1 MDHQNYFRNKV
12 EIEGTLSFETAFHIG
27 SGKGGELAA
36 NMGVMIEPDGRPV
49 LPGSTLKGNFRSY
62 AERLSAYLGLS
73 SCLLDEGLSGSEC
86 FTGLSFQ
93 RRKLKNDEFKDL
105 KKEDDKLSWLQ
116 DNACDTCRLFGSPL
130 QASRI
135 FFSDGILVQWDNSLQ
150 IRDGVCIDRDS
161 ETARYGAK
169 YDFEVVPAG
178 TAFQTSIELD
188 NPAEKELAL
197 VGAVLAEWESGFR
210 IGGFTSR
217 GLGRVRL
224 KDKTVRQVDYTD
236 PEQLKAYLLNR
247 EMQTAENLLS
257 SSLELLLNNMGGK
270 HAEKDD

>member
-1 MDHQNYFRNKV
+1 MNHQNYFRNKV

-27 SGKGGELAA
+27 SGKEGELAT
-36 NMGVMIEPDGRPV
+36 NMGVMIEADGRPV
-49 LPGSTLKGNFRSY
+49 LPGSTLKGNFRSN
-62 AERLSAYLGLS
+62 AERLSVYLGLS

-93 RRKLKNDEFKDL
+93 KRKSKNDEFKDL
-105 KKEDDKLSWLQ
+105 KAADAKLNWLED
-116 DNACDTCRLFGSPL
+116 NTCDTCRLFGSPL

-135 FFSDGILVQWDNSLQ
+135 FFSDGILVQWGNSLQ

-178 TAFQTSIELD
+178 AAFKTCIELD
-188 NPAEKELAL
+188 NPDEKELAL

-217 GLGRVRL
+217 GLGRVCL

-236 PEQLKAYLLNR
+236 SEQLKEYLLNR
-247 EMQTAENLLS
+247 EMQTAETLLS
-257 SSLELLLNNMGGK
+257 KSLERLLDNMGGN
-270 HAEKDD
+270 HAKKDD